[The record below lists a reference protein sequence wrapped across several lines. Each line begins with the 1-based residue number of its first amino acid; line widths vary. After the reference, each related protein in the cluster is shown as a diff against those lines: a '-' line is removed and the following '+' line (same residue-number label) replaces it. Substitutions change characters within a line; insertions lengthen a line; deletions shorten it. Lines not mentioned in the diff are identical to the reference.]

1 MKMKKQFK
9 ILIVDDDP
17 EVLFMTTKVLSGE
30 GYEVHTSRDGN
41 EAIERAVEVRP
52 DLILLDVMLPDKLG
66 PQVMLELKSHPSLA
80 SCLIILISSIQNSSE
95 EQAAG
100 LESGADGYLSRPISN
115 KELKARIKVLLNHK
129 ILLNKL
135 KASEMRFTTMIDK
148 SADGILVLEPG
159 GNIHFAN
166 PAAKELFRKPDEL
179 LYGYPFGSPMLIRDK
194 AELDII
200 RGKGSHSIVE
210 MRIAEIELDNTMMI
224 LSTLRDVTERKIA
237 LKKVERLNALLL
249 AHQKVNQII
258 VRSEPSDGMFTGI
271 ARELMESMDYL
282 AVFLVIRGNE
292 NVGQKIIACGK
303 EEITSHFPEVIKN
316 HQFLRCNHRSETS
329 SPVFFWGDQRNDCA
343 GCILNV
349 IPGNYH
355 GYCCSIDHLENM
367 YGQLIVLMPRGV
379 EREEDEEKLLSEI
392 SCDIAFAL
400 RAFEYKKKSE
410 DVDNTISSILLNMN
424 HEVRTPMNAVLGF
437 SDILKN
443 SLEDPDLRK
452 MSEIIRNSA
461 GRLMQT
467 LEKVM
472 EISELGS
479 FKGKVDLTEIDMGNE
494 LGTLVKNYRNQLAAK
509 GLGFRLELHEGLRV
523 KTHVSFL
530 LKILGHL
537 MDNAVKFTHTGEI
550 CISVSTSGSENI
562 SWADITVSDTG
573 IGIPETR
580 QKQIFDAFRQVSEGY
595 SRRYEGIGLGLT
607 LANMMTQLM
616 NGKLTVTS
624 VPDKGSVFTLHIP
637 VEDVT
642 TDLLTADEVVNAE
655 ANRKK
660 IHRPVIPGQNRR
672 FLIVEDSPG
681 NVEFIQLMLRKFGI
695 SDAAVNGEDALV
707 LVKKNKYDV
716 IFMDI
721 NLGTGMDGLE
731 LTRFIR
737 KIPAYSDTPII
748 ALTGYSLNSD
758 REQFLKEGCSHYLK
772 KPFTRKQV
780 EDLLE
785 ELA

>member
-1 MKMKKQFK
+1 
-9 ILIVDDDP
+9 
-17 EVLFMTTKVLSGE
+17 
-30 GYEVHTSRDGN
+30 
-41 EAIERAVEVRP
+41 
-52 DLILLDVMLPDKLG
+52 
-66 PQVMLELKSHPSLA
+66 
-80 SCLIILISSIQNSSE
+80 
-95 EQAAG
+95 
-100 LESGADGYLSRPISN
+100 
-115 KELKARIKVLLNHK
+115 
-129 ILLNKL
+129 
-135 KASEMRFTTMIDK
+135 
-148 SADGILVLEPG
+148 
-159 GNIHFAN
+159 
-166 PAAKELFRKPDEL
+166 
-179 LYGYPFGSPMLIRDK
+179 
-194 AELDII
+194 
-200 RGKGSHSIVE
+200 
-210 MRIAEIELDNTMMI
+210 
-224 LSTLRDVTERKIA
+224 
-237 LKKVERLNALLL
+237 
-249 AHQKVNQII
+249 
-258 VRSEPSDGMFTGI
+258 
-271 ARELMESMDYL
+271 
-282 AVFLVIRGNE
+282 
-292 NVGQKIIACGK
+292 
-303 EEITSHFPEVIKN
+303 
-316 HQFLRCNHRSETS
+316 
-329 SPVFFWGDQRNDCA
+329 
-343 GCILNV
+343 
-349 IPGNYH
+349 
-355 GYCCSIDHLENM
+355 
-367 YGQLIVLMPRGV
+367 
-379 EREEDEEKLLSEI
+379 
-392 SCDIAFAL
+392 
-400 RAFEYKKKSE
+400 
-410 DVDNTISSILLNMN
+410 
-424 HEVRTPMNAVLGF
+424 
-437 SDILKN
+437 
-443 SLEDPDLRK
+443 
-452 MSEIIRNSA
+452 
-461 GRLMQT
+461 
-467 LEKVM
+467 
-472 EISELGS
+472 
-479 FKGKVDLTEIDMGNE
+479 
-494 LGTLVKNYRNQLAAK
+494 
-509 GLGFRLELHEGLRV
+509 V